1 MADRG
6 EIRRLL
12 VTGGCGFIG
21 SNFIRSWLESRDGV
35 VWNVD
40 ALTYAGDPRRLDGLP
55 SERYEHRK
63 VDIADEP
70 SLRQVVADFQ
80 PDAVVHFAAES
91 HVTRSENA
99 GDVFRRTNVEGT
111 RVLLEAL
118 SNTDPAVVIHIS
130 TDEVYGPCLGDPYR
144 EEDKEPGEGN
154 ATSPYARS
162 KALADDVAMTYR
174 DRLPLIV
181 ARPTNCFGPW
191 QHPEK
196 AFPRWVIR
204 ALLGQELPVWGDGGY
219 IRDWLPVPDLCGA
232 LQRLLTDG
240 DTGTVYNI
248 GPERDPEITNAEL
261 ARWILSH
268 LGLPASRL
276 VFTRYDRPDHD
287 RRYAVDASRIRA
299 LGWRPETDVWSRF
312 AETVEW
318 FTTNQSW
325 WSTLIDE
332 AESIYADRAELKEV
346 SG

>member
-1 MADRG
+1 MADRT

-21 SNFIRSWLESRDGV
+21 SNFVRSWLDGRDGV
-35 VWNVD
+35 VCNVD
-40 ALTYAGDPRRLDGLP
+40 ALTYAGDPRRLEGLP
-55 SERYEHRK
+55 PDRYEHRK
-63 VDIADEP
+63 VDITDGH
-70 SLRQVVADFQ
+70 SLSQVVADFE
-80 PDAVVHFAAES
+80 PDGVVHFAAES

-99 GDVFRRTNVEGT
+99 GDVFLRTNVEGT
-111 RVLLEAL
+111 RTLLEAL
-118 SNTDPAVVIHIS
+118 SKTEPAAVIHVS

-154 ATSPYARS
+154 ATSAYARS
-162 KALADDVAMTYR
+162 KALADDLAMTYR
-174 DRLPLIV
+174 HGLPLMV

-204 ALLGQELPVWGDGGY
+204 ALLGQELPVWGDGRY
-219 IRDWLPVPDLCGA
+219 IRDWLPVPDLCSA
-232 LQRLLTDG
+232 LRRLLVEG
-240 DTGTVYNI
+240 VPGAAYNI

-261 ARWILSH
+261 ARWILAH
-268 LGLPASRL
+268 LGLPANRL
-276 VFTRYDRPDHD
+276 VFTHYDRPDHD
-287 RRYAVDASRIRA
+287 RRYAVDASRVRA

-318 FTTNQSW
+318 YKTHKTW
-325 WSTLIDE
+325 WGTLIDE
-332 AESIYADRAELKEV
+332 AESIYADRAELKGV